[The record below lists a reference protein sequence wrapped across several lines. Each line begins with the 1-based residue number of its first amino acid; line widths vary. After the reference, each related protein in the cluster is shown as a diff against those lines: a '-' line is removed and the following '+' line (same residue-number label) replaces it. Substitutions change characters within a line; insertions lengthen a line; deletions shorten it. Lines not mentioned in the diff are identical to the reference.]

1 MAHIPDGILSLPVVA
16 GGAVACGAALWVSL
30 RRLAP
35 EKVPHAAVLG
45 AAFFVSSTISFPV
58 GPSSAHLMLSCVMGV
73 LLGSAVIPA
82 LFVALLLQSIFFGL
96 GGLLALGVNTINI
109 AVPALLTGSAFYWLK
124 GRVSDNA
131 CALLAAPLAAIAVI
145 STGAMVF
152 FSLLLSG
159 SEYLPAAAVMLAT
172 YLPLALLEAVI
183 AVVIIRFL
191 MKVAPEWLD

>member
-30 RRLAP
+30 RRLAS

-58 GPSSAHLMLSCVMGV
+58 GPSSVHLMLSCVMGI

-109 AVPALLTGSAFYWLK
+109 AVPALFAGSAFYWLK
-124 GRVSDNA
+124 GRVSENA
-131 CALLAAPLAAIAVI
+131 RALLAAPLAAMAVI
-145 STGAMVF
+145 STGALVF

-159 SEYLPAAAVMLAT
+159 SEYLPAAAVMMAT